1 MNPLCQPRL
10 CGRALNHQL
19 SKQVRS
25 RLSQRRNRFCELAPW
40 FSTITRE
47 AHTHAAAELARY
59 GPDDAE
65 LARMQF
71 VMRTTEKALG
81 LLGFL
86 ASSIVLDATR
96 VVAQGRFATRPLPR
110 ALARAAETGIGPVE
124 SEMRNVDYRVD
135 ELVTLKI
142 SYLRGTLR
150 STRPN
155 EAPWFDDPTSFDI
168 ALDSAIV
175 AITPRS
181 LTALLNTYVFNYP
194 GTDIKK
200 LEVSIEGNELV
211 QTGVLDKA
219 ITLPFRIRSSISVT
233 PDGRLRLHP
242 THVKVAGLGVR
253 GIMNFFGIELQ
264 NMVKVKGG
272 RGVEVVKD
280 DFLLSPESL
289 LPPPRIKGRVRSVQ
303 VANGVVLQT
312 LVGTTSR
319 AVPRMSP
326 PTNVRNYM
334 LYQGRVLRFGKL
346 TMNATDLQIVDG
358 DQKDPFDF
366 FLGKLNDQL
375 VAGASRNLRDYGL
388 VTTMPDYGDL
398 VARNTR
404 TSAGTVVPKKP

>member
-1 MNPLCQPRL
+1 MQT
-10 CGRALNHQL
+10 A
-19 SKQVRS
+19 
-25 RLSQRRNRFCELAPW
+25 RRTAQK
-40 FSTITRE
+40 S
-47 AHTHAAAELARY
+47 
-59 GPDDAE
+59 
-65 LARMQF
+65 
-71 VMRTTEKALG
+71 LG
-81 LLGFL
+81 LLGFF
-86 ASSIVLDATR
+86 AFGVVSDATT

-135 ELVTLKI
+135 ENVTLKI

-155 EAPWFDDPTSFDI
+155 EPPWFDDPTSFDF
-168 ALDSAIV
+168 ALDSAVV
-175 AITPRS
+175 AITPQS

-194 GTDIKK
+194 GSDIKK
-200 LEVSIEGNELV
+200 LEVKVEGNELV

-219 ITLPFRIRSSISVT
+219 INLPFRITSNISVT

-253 GIMNFFGIELQ
+253 GLMNFLGIELQ

-312 LVGTTSR
+312 LVATTPR
-319 AVPRMSP
+319 NVPRMTP
-326 PTNVRNYM
+326 ATNVKNYM
-334 LYQGRVLRFGKL
+334 FYQGRVLRFGKL

-375 VAGASRNLRDYGL
+375 VAGSSRNLRDYGL

-398 VARNTR
+398 IARNTR
-404 TSAGTVVPKKP
+404 TSAGTVVTKKP